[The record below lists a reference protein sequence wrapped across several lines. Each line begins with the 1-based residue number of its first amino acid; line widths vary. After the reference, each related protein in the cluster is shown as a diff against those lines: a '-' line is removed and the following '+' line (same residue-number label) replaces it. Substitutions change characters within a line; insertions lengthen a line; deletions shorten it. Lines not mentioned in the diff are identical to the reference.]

1 MPIVQMPDGTRVRFP
16 DDMPP
21 DQIRDMIASRF
32 PDAVPKSDA
41 LKQGL
46 NELSAITQ
54 DPRKAM
60 VQEQYDNASTLGKL
74 FVTGDPEFNKLPAWK
89 QPLVATNDILD
100 MTTGAFGWRNKATA
114 ATRSQFTGKSYDEEL
129 TAQRAMTERNRK
141 RSGTAGVVAEIAGDT
156 ALALSAAGRG
166 ATLQGALGTGAMKG
180 APGLIARSG
189 LMGVEGGVY
198 GAISGAGNA
207 DPGDEL
213 SGAISGAGT
222 GLVAGAAGNVAGEA
236 IASTVGKVAGLFN
249 KRPKTIKSAEY
260 YQRGREAYD
269 RAEKT
274 GVIFNNT
281 GVRQLR
287 DNLFDD
293 FASLGYDLTDI
304 QDIAPKALPALRR
317 IQEQYDKGFV
327 TIKKLDTWRKVAENG
342 FDPTNK
348 ANNMIVSKIV
358 SRIDELMDAADPAT
372 IVMGNGPEA
381 AKAFN
386 EARNYW
392 HGAAKLKL
400 AENVAKRGE
409 IIGGSQLN
417 QDIAGATRR
426 QAKNIVLNDAR
437 TRGFTPDEKAG
448 LLKLATGTPASRTL
462 DTLSRLLPTGALGV
476 SGHTVAG
483 YGNLTSGN
491 IPGLALQAGMIGTG
505 YAAKKAGESLTNR
518 SVEDLANIIARGG
531 YRVPA
536 VKNAV
541 QRLTAAKRDT
551 LSRLL
556 MTMGIQFGTAAP
568 AKANP

>member
-1 MPIVQMPDGTRVRFP
+1 MKEIELPDGTIAEFP
-16 DDMPP
+16 DDMPDAEIEAVLRRQFAP
-21 DQIRDMIASRF
+21 PTPNTPEQTQAADEFRRAASL
-32 PDAVPKSDA
+32 A
-41 LKQGL
+41 
-46 NELSAITQ
+46 TQ
-54 DPRKAM
+54 NPARA
-60 VQEQYDNASTLGKL
+60 QYD
-74 FVTGDPEFNKLPAWK
+74 DLPGWQK
-89 QPLVATNDILD
+89 PLVAANDILD
-100 MTTGAFGWRNKATA
+100 LTANGATFGWGDKAVA
-114 ATRSQFTGKSYDEEL
+114 AARSPFTDKTYSQEL
-129 TAQRAMTERNRK
+129 ADQRRRTEGARK
-141 RSGTAGVVAEIAGDT
+141 RSGGAGTVAEIAGGLRT
-156 ALALSAAGRG
+156 ALSAAGRG

-180 APGLIARSG
+180 FPGLVARSG

-213 SGAISGAGT
+213 SGAVSGAGT

-287 DNLFDD
+287 DNIVNDLTD
-293 FASLGYDLTDI
+293 LGYDQAL
-304 QDIAPKALPALRR
+304 APGVMPVLKR
-317 IQEQYDKGFV
+317 IQQQYRRGNVTVKG
-327 TIKKLDTWRKVAENG
+327 LDTWRKVASNG
-342 FDPTNK
+342 YIPGNK
-348 ANNMIVSKIV
+348 SNNMMIGKIV
-358 SRIDELMDAADPAT
+358 DHIDDLLNNADPAT
-372 IVMGNGPEA
+372 IMMGDGPEA
-381 AKAFN
+381 AQAFR

-392 HGAAKLKL
+392 QGARKL
-400 AENVAKRGE
+400 ETVEQVAKRGE

-448 LLKLATGTPASRTL
+448 LLKLATGTPASHTL

-491 IPGLALQAGMIGTG
+491 IPGLALQAGIIGTG